1 LTASADNPAMEFI
14 LNIYSRCR
22 FFSDLVRDG
31 KDSSFGG
38 GNGLLGTAKSN

>member
-1 LTASADNPAMEFI
+1 MELI
-14 LNIYSRCR
+14 LNNYSCSR
-22 FFSDLVRDG
+22 FLSDLVRDG